1 MTSFPSPIISTTP
14 ASIHIH
20 TQDLPPIHTPP
31 KSLYPHMI
39 CTSNPLITKPTMSSP
54 EIPTL
59 HSKAEYLK
67 AVMYEGV
74 TILEG
79 TATWCQQCKVI
90 APEVAKM
97 VGEYPN
103 VRSTMSHP
111 YFHIYSFRTFGP
123 LSISQLHVVKGW
135 VSSAGEVS
143 LTRDRSSFIRMM
155 WRSVKI

>member
-1 MTSFPSPIISTTP
+1 
-14 ASIHIH
+14 
-20 TQDLPPIHTPP
+20 
-31 KSLYPHMI
+31 
-39 CTSNPLITKPTMSSP
+39 
-54 EIPTL
+54 
-59 HSKAEYLK
+59 
-67 AVMYEGV
+67 
-74 TILEG
+74 
-79 TATWCQQCKVI
+79 
-90 APEVAKM
+90 M